1 MTPILR
7 HSDEGRV
14 NRRATEEGGR
24 ISQRRRRLAPSRSL
38 SGRKW
43 SRLSTWSVNFAPE
56 AASLSEGL
64 RAAAACAAIA
74 AIAVLSHRPLLTWA
88 AVAAFW
94 ACLVDP
100 GGSTRI
106 RAKLLVAFAVAGAG
120 VAMLCAGVASLGP
133 GPALVALFAL
143 TLIGGFLRVYGAEVS
158 ALSNLLMVDA
168 VYTVSRPIPALG
180 DLAIFGL
187 LFLGGCVWASAL
199 SLTVWRIHP
208 FAAPRQALAAAY
220 RALAALAMGLAEA
233 APAPPGDPR
242 WSAHAQH
249 HRRAA
254 REAIETARRSIA
266 QATGERG
273 GMGEVGR
280 RLSVSLNVA
289 EGEFARL
296 IALADTLERHPAR
309 APDEL
314 RRTVRVIKQL
324 ASLFL
329 RIDRYTADVEGSA
342 APPVRVAMGR
352 LTAGAGAAPRAVR
365 RLILGCAHDAEHV
378 LNDAVAP
385 DSDGAG
391 GLGAPGVA
399 RATGLERGLAP
410 LRAELHPGSLILR
423 HSLRM
428 AICVS
433 FAYLLTRLMHIPYGY
448 WMTMTVVIIQ
458 QPYLATTWTRGLER
472 VIGTVLGGGLAA
484 LLGMAFHSQSGLLL
498 LIFPLAVATM
508 AFRPV
513 NYTLFVFFLT
523 PLFVLILDL
532 THPGE
537 RELTLAGVR
546 AMNTVIGGVIAL
558 AGVSLIWP
566 ASGANRLRLDVAAA
580 IQSNGRFASLA
591 LAWPTPSG
599 PSDIGRDD
607 PSGVDGA
614 RRSAGLASNVA
625 EASRQRAAL
634 ESWWRRSA
642 SNDAANVLGLLRR
655 LAGTATTLWLQSA
668 DAAADAATEPSAAGE
683 RFETARWTERATAE
697 LAAAVRDGA
706 PTPALPSRPEML
718 RSAAERVLVGEIEDL
733 YRAAATL
740 RRRSP

>member
-1 MTPILR
+1 
-7 HSDEGRV
+7 
-14 NRRATEEGGR
+14 
-24 ISQRRRRLAPSRSL
+24 
-38 SGRKW
+38 
-43 SRLSTWSVNFAPE
+43 
-56 AASLSEGL
+56 
-64 RAAAACAAIA
+64 
-74 AIAVLSHRPLLTWA
+74 
-88 AVAAFW
+88 
-94 ACLVDP
+94 
-100 GGSTRI
+100 
-106 RAKLLVAFAVAGAG
+106 
-120 VAMLCAGVASLGP
+120 
-133 GPALVALFAL
+133 
-143 TLIGGFLRVYGAEVS
+143 
-158 ALSNLLMVDA
+158 
-168 VYTVSRPIPALG
+168 
-180 DLAIFGL
+180 
-187 LFLGGCVWASAL
+187 
-199 SLTVWRIHP
+199 
-208 FAAPRQALAAAY
+208 
-220 RALAALAMGLAEA
+220 
-233 APAPPGDPR
+233 
-242 WSAHAQH
+242 
-249 HRRAA
+249 
-254 REAIETARRSIA
+254 
-266 QATGERG
+266 
-273 GMGEVGR
+273 
-280 RLSVSLNVA
+280 
-289 EGEFARL
+289 
-296 IALADTLERHPAR
+296 
-309 APDEL
+309 
-314 RRTVRVIKQL
+314 
-324 ASLFL
+324 
-329 RIDRYTADVEGSA
+329 
-342 APPVRVAMGR
+342 
-352 LTAGAGAAPRAVR
+352 
-365 RLILGCAHDAEHV
+365 
-378 LNDAVAP
+378 
-385 DSDGAG
+385 
-391 GLGAPGVA
+391 
-399 RATGLERGLAP
+399 

-498 LIFPLAVATM
+498 LI
-508 AFRPV
+508 
-513 NYTLFVFFLT
+513 FLT